1 MLLSFVKLV
10 CSIEYVKLENI
21 LVLIVVDL
29 AGSEETLL
37 LIKWILIG

>member
-10 CSIEYVKLENI
+10 CSIEYVKLENM
-21 LVLIVVDL
+21 LIVPDL
-29 AGSEETLL
+29 IGSEETLL